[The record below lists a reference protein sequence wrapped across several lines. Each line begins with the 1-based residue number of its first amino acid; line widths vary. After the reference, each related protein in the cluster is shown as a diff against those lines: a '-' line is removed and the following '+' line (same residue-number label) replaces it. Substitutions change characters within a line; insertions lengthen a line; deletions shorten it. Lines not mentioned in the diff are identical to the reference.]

1 MDQWQQRYP
10 GAVGPG
16 IRQAGGQGMNPG
28 AGAMGGGT
36 PNVQAA
42 AAQVKKQFTLINV
55 QLTERTSVQS
65 ILFTNVFLG
74 TTGTTKCSRST
85 DG

>member
-42 AAQVKKQFTLINV
+42 AAQVNKQF
-55 QLTERTSVQS
+55 S
-65 ILFTNVFLG
+65 
-74 TTGTTKCSRST
+74 
-85 DG
+85 

>member
-28 AGAMGGGT
+28 AGAMGGT

-42 AAQVKKQFTLINV
+42 AQAAAAQVNKLYINKYPAENAEIFKHNNK
-55 QLTERTSVQS
+55 TRISVQ
-65 ILFTNVFLG
+65 
-74 TTGTTKCSRST
+74 
-85 DG
+85 